1 MTRGLAQATSSMAGQ
16 PQGQQGAHTKHHA
29 YVFPLLNN
37 KDILTPSGLA
47 LLSGANASFSLV
59 LLVLS
64 LLTIDPMPVGDRP
77 LFEAD
82 S

>member
-1 MTRGLAQATSSMAGQ
+1 MTRGLAQAPSSMAGQ

-37 KDILTPSGLA
+37 NGAMDILTPSGLA
-47 LLSGANASFSLV
+47 LLSGASASFSLV

-64 LLTIDPMPVGDRP
+64 LLTD
-77 LFEAD
+77 
-82 S
+82 